1 VERGLYIGGGG
12 LGAGDR
18 RWRRPTSEG
27 DSGSERE
34 GVEGACVVS
43 RRQGE
48 IRGGEGGKRG
58 VRRRSRG
65 DHGFIARAI
74 PRGISSLSPGWVSVE
89 WVKGLG
95 EVALGQKEE
104 REGSEGPREGGV
116 RAR

>member
-1 VERGLYIGGGG
+1 VRVARQSGRETRGRG
-12 LGAGDR
+12 
-18 RWRRPTSEG
+18 
-27 DSGSERE
+27 RE
-34 GVEGACVVS
+34 M
-43 RRQGE
+43 RH
-48 IRGGEGGKRG
+48 
-58 VRRRSRG
+58 RRRSRG
-65 DHGFIARAI
+65 DHGGVARAI